1 MLPPQNLISLPYL
14 NKSSHFSSIILASN
28 SPRRKKLLEKIG
40 ITFEII
46 PSSVDED
53 FSVDLSPVDFAKHY
67 AEKKANFISSKYPR
81 SLVIGADTIVV
92 CNNSILGK
100 PLDNEDAFSMLEKLS
115 GNTHTVITGVSLQL
129 YINSISKTF
138 YSKTD
143 VTVKNLSRE
152 EIQYYIENYK
162 PLDKAGSYGIQEWFS
177 VYVEKIEGCYFNVM
191 GLPLSKLYKEMG
203 NIIIG

>member
-1 MLPPQNLISLPYL
+1 MPYL
-14 NKSSHFSSIILASN
+14 NKSSHFSRIILASN

-46 PSSVDED
+46 SSSIDED

-67 AEKKANFISSKYPR
+67 AEKKAKFISSKHPR

-92 CNNSILGK
+92 YNNSILGK
-100 PLDNEDAFSMLEKLS
+100 PLDIEDAFSMLEKLS

-129 YINSISKTF
+129 SINSISKTF

-143 VTVKNLSRE
+143 VTIKNLSRE